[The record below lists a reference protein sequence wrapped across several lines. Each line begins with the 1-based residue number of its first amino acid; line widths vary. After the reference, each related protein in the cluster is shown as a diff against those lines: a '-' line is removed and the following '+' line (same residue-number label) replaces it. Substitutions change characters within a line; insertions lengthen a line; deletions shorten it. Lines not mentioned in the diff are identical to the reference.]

1 MKTRSYLLLSVCI
14 LFWGSNFVF
23 GAILVKQ
30 FSPMLLSAIRLSFT
44 SLFYIGYALLT
55 RNSARLQ
62 LADWKILI
70 PLGLIGTLANQTAF
84 FTGIQ
89 TVDGTTASL
98 ILSLAP
104 ITTAILAWI
113 FLKEPLT
120 KRVAGG
126 AVIAV
131 LGVYCVVGVGKPF
144 LITPGMWFIFIA
156 MLTFA
161 ASIIMMRKLTERID
175 PFSATVYSTVIG
187 CAMQIIAAAWV
198 EPVNAIWQAPL
209 WAWLLAIAT
218 ALLMQ
223 GLCGLLWNRQIKEVG
238 AAKAAVFLNLQPF
251 VAMIVGFALLGT
263 PVTWPQIGGSVLI
276 IFGVMVATE
285 LLPKRGTHFF
295 AKPSK
300 EVKNQEGERTL

>member
-1 MKTRSYLLLSVCI
+1 MKLKSYLLLTVCI
-14 LFWGSNFVF
+14 FFWGSNFVF

-44 SLFYIGYALLT
+44 SLFLIGYVLLS
-55 RNSARLQ
+55 RSSFRLH
-62 LADWKILI
+62 LSDWKLII

-84 FTGIQ
+84 FTGMK

-98 ILSLAP
+98 IMSLAP
-104 ITTAILAWI
+104 ITTVILAWL

-120 KRVAGG
+120 KRVAVG
-126 AVIAV
+126 AVLAV

-144 LITPGMWFIFIA
+144 RITPGMWLIFIA

-161 ASIIMMRKLTERID
+161 ASIIMMRKLTERIN
-175 PFSATVYSTVIG
+175 PFSATMYSTVIG
-187 CAMQIIAAAWV
+187 CAMQIIAATFV
-198 EPVNAIWQAPL
+198 EPVSAISHAPL
-209 WAWLLAIAT
+209 WAWFLAIAT

-223 GLCGLLWNRQIKEVG
+223 GVCGLLWNREIKEIG
-238 AAKAAVFLNLQPF
+238 ASQAAIFLNLQPF
-251 VAMIVGFALLGT
+251 VAMLVGFVLLGT

-285 LLPKRGTHFF
+285 LLPRRGEHFL
-295 AKPSK
+295 AKPS
-300 EVKNQEGERTL
+300 GEEKISS

>member
-1 MKTRSYLLLSVCI
+1 MKMKSYLLLSVCI

-44 SLFYIGYALLT
+44 SLFFIGYSLLT
-55 RNSARLQ
+55 RNSVRLQ
-62 LADWKILI
+62 LSDWKLLI

-84 FTGIQ
+84 YTGIK
-89 TVDGTTASL
+89 TVDGTTAAL

-104 ITTAILAWI
+104 ITTALLAWL
-113 FLKEPLT
+113 FLREPLT
-120 KRVAGG
+120 QRVAGG
-126 AVIAV
+126 AIIAV

-144 LITPGMWFIFIA
+144 QITPGMWLIFIA

-161 ASIIMMRKLTERID
+161 ASIIMMRKLIERID
-175 PFSATVYSTVIG
+175 PFSATMYSTLIG
-187 CAMQIIAAAWV
+187 CALQIIAAALV
-198 EPVNAIWQAPL
+198 EPVNGIWQAPL
-209 WAWLLAIAT
+209 WAWFLAIAT

-238 AAKAAVFLNLQPF
+238 AAKAAIFLNLQPF
-251 VAMIVGFALLGT
+251 VAMLVGFALLGT

-285 LLPKRGTHFF
+285 LLPKRGAQFF

-300 EVKNQEGERTL
+300 EEKISS